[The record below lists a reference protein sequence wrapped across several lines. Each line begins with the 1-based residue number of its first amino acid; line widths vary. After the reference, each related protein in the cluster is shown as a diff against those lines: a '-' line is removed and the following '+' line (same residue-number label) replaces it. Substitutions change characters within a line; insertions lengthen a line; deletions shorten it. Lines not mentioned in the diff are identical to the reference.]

1 MCAPVLKRSMSAYPE
16 IPGSLPHRISRKA
29 NNMIPGVSANECQV
43 AWIHYQQLVNDG
55 LHEQFVATQL
65 PGPASARP
73 KPCAIRHQLAALLT
87 RFWRSLQEVPIDTS
101 KGIGQVLA
109 R

>member
-1 MCAPVLKRSMSAYPE
+1 MSAPVPERTMSAYPDG
-16 IPGSLPHRISRKA
+16 PGSLPHRISRKA

-43 AWIHYQQLVNDG
+43 AWIHYQQLVKDG

-65 PGPASARP
+65 PAPASARS
-73 KPCAIRHQLAALLT
+73 KPRAIRHQLGALLN
-87 RFWRSLQEVPIDTS
+87 RFWRSLQEVPIDMS